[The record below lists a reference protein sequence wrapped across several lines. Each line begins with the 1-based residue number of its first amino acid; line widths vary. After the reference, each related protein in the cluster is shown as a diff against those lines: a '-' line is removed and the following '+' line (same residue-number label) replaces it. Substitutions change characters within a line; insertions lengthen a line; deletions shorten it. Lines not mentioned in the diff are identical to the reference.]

1 MKTSTT
7 IGAIFEILEKNLYS
21 AILRI
26 ASPGERINAGMVYE
40 TIWTWFIKDF
50 KNEKI
55 GITEAI
61 QKGEY
66 ARKLMNP
73 KSDKDISYHDVL
85 TLSPSLICQE
95 GLEEAI
101 EYCELGSEAKK
112 RIAEDFKAVGLTVRK
127 SYIAKDVTALLID
140 HIQDII
146 RRKKRPFAMILSKM
160 AMIMA
165 TCPMMA
171 MVSHEGE
178 RDD

>member
-7 IGAIFEILEKNLYS
+7 IGAIFEILEKNLYN

-50 KNEKI
+50 ENEKA
-55 GITEAI
+55 GTTEAI
-61 QKGEY
+61 QKEEY

-73 KSDKDISYHDVL
+73 KSGKDISYHDAL
-85 TLSPSLICQE
+85 TLSPSLVCQE

-101 EYCELGSEAKK
+101 EYCELDSEAKK
-112 RIAEDFKAVGLTVRK
+112 RISEDFKAIGLTVRK
-127 SYIAKDVTALLID
+127 GYIAKDVTALLID
-140 HIQDII
+140 HIQNII
-146 RRKKRPFAMILSKM
+146 RRKKRPFARILSKI

-165 TCPMMA
+165 IRPTMA
-171 MVSHEGE
+171 YGLS
-178 RDD
+178 

>member
-7 IGAIFEILEKNLYS
+7 IGAIFEILEKNLYN

-26 ASPGERINAGMVYE
+26 ASPGERINAGIVYE

-50 KNEKI
+50 ENEKA

-73 KSDKDISYHDVL
+73 KSGKDISYHDAL

-101 EYCELGSEAKK
+101 EYCELDGEAKMCMV
-112 RIAEDFKAVGLTVRK
+112 EDFKAIGLAVRK
-127 SYIAKDVTALLID
+127 GYIAKDVTALLID

-146 RRKKRPFAMILSKM
+146 RRKKRPFPRILSKI

-165 TCPMMA
+165 TRPMTA
-171 MVSHEGE
+171 YGLS
-178 RDD
+178 